1 MPPCD
6 CADTLAA
13 HVTGEAAGAA
23 TRRHHRAARHRC
35 AHVCVWWC
43 FMHLD
48 RRVVSVLESHS
59 SGVSSMCAAPMEAPI
74 RLSRALTGRGACCC
88 GLRILAGV
96 AAGARPARDRCAA
109 GPRAAG
115 HTDAIA
121 DATSTVRPTRAKA
134 LESSGRGGR
143 RCARRYREGCG
154 PTGSAIG
161 KRAGSS
167 RPTRP
172 AAVRT
177 SYSSSTGAGVG
188 ILYCWLAAGA
198 RARSHERKAKGV
210 GPIQ

>member
-167 RPTRP
+167 IGLG
-172 AAVRT
+172 
-177 SYSSSTGAGVG
+177 SSSPARRRPFGLRT
-188 ILYCWLAAGA
+188 AACSA
-198 RARSHERKAKGV
+198 VQEYRDPYRSRV
-210 GPIQ
+210 